1 MPPRLTRDE
10 AARIAALAKIEMTG
24 DALDR
29 AAESLASI
37 LGHFE
42 ALASVDTA
50 GIEAAPRAAALP
62 LRADAPAP
70 TLDADDTFRNAP
82 AANREAGLFR
92 VPRVIGS

>member
-10 AARIAALAKIEMTG
+10 AAHIAALAKIEMIG
-24 DALDR
+24 EALDR

-50 GIEAAPRAAALP
+50 GIEVAHAAAVAP
-62 LRADAPAP
+62 LRADEPAP
-70 TLDADDTFRNAP
+70 TLDADETFRNAP
-82 AANREAGLFR
+82 AANRGAGLFR
-92 VPRVIGS
+92 VPRVLGS